1 MIHVLYLD
9 DEELNLTAFR
19 AAFRRVFQV
28 YVTSEPTEAVRML
41 REHPIEVIISDQ
53 KMPNLSGVE
62 FFELITPDHP
72 DPVRMLLTGY
82 ADIDAVIDAINKG
95 QVYKYISKPWN
106 EAELESLVREA
117 ADVFHQRKNVA
128 QAGQRLIEKMDEA
141 RLYAQDIIKRTDPP
155 VDLPSPVV
163 EEIAGL
169 AQRIDKTL
177 QDTKKSAAR

>member
-53 KMPNLSGVE
+53 KMPTLSGVE

-72 DPVRMLLTGY
+72 DPVRMLLTGH

-106 EAELESLVREA
+106 ETELESLVREA
-117 ADVFHQRKNVA
+117 AEVFHRRRNVA
-128 QAGQRLIEKMDEA
+128 QAGQRLVERMDEA
-141 RLYAQDIIKRTDPP
+141 RLYARDIIARTDPP
-155 VDLPSPVV
+155 ADLASPAVS
-163 EEIAGL
+163 EIAGL
-169 AQRIDKTL
+169 AHQIDRTL
-177 QDTKKSAAR
+177 QAPREPGAN

>member
-1 MIHVLYLD
+1 MINVLYLD

-28 YVTSEPTEAVRML
+28 HVTSEPTDAVRIL

-53 KMPNLSGVE
+53 KMPTLSGVE

-72 DPVRMLLTGY
+72 EPVRMLLTGY

-106 EAELESLVREA
+106 EAELRRLVEEA
-117 ADVFHQRKNVA
+117 ADVYHRRREVA
-128 QAGQRLIEKMDEA
+128 QAGQKLIERMDRA
-141 RLYAQDIIKRTDPP
+141 RLYAHDILNHAEPP
-155 VDLPSPVV
+155 KDLASPVV
-163 EEIAGL
+163 MEIAGL
-169 AQRIDKTL
+169 ARKIDQTL
-177 QDTKKSAAR
+177 EGQSED

>member
-28 YVTSEPTEAVRML
+28 FVTTEPTEAVRML

-72 DPVRMLLTGY
+72 DPVRMLLTGH

-117 ADVFHQRKNVA
+117 AGVFHRRKNVA
-128 QAGQRLIEKMDEA
+128 EAGQRLVEKMDEA
-141 RLYAQDIIKRTDPP
+141 RLYAKDIITRVDPP
-155 VDLPSPVV
+155 RDLMATQV
-163 EEIAGL
+163 EDIAGL
-169 AQRIDKTL
+169 AHRIDETL
-177 QDTKKSAAR
+177 KGPNNPAA